1 VTTTRRTKKAKVR
14 TNADGSKTYGPY
26 KGSKQNHG
34 RPVSVTSP
42 GKGRPG
48 ETSTASAR
56 DEKEQAIG
64 RKLPRGQH
72 VAHKGSSTNKDGD
85 KRTSPSA
92 TRVESAAKNIGDGN
106 RTRHH
111 HKKRRS
117 TSKKK

>member
-1 VTTTRRTKKAKVR
+1 VTTTRKNKKAKVR

-26 KGSKQNHG
+26 KGSSTVDG
-34 RPVSVTSP
+34 RPIMVTSP
-42 GKGRPG
+42 GKGQPG
-48 ETSTASAR
+48 KSSTAAAR
-56 DEKEQAIG
+56 DEKERSIG
-64 RKLPRGQH
+64 RKLRKDEH

-111 HKKRRS
+111 HKKHRPAA
-117 TSKKK
+117 KKK